1 MCNTMF
7 NKPSLSSDSYWRLVF
22 SCWSLC

>member
-1 MCNTMF
+1 MF